1 MRAVYFHTHA
11 SRAATGVCAVRLLLV
26 EDDAMIGEA
35 VQRGLRTLAFTVDWV
50 RDAETA
56 LAAAREA
63 DYDLLVLDL
72 GLPGRDGLDVLRELR
87 RAGSVLPVLIL
98 TARSDVSDR
107 VVGLDSGADD
117 YLVKP
122 FDLEELAARAR
133 ALNRRRSGRAQPL
146 IEHLGLTL
154 DPATHR
160 ITRDAQEVSLSAREY
175 AILAAL
181 LERPGA
187 ILSRA
192 QLEERLY
199 GWAEEIDSNA
209 IEVHVHALR
218 RKLGADFIHTVRGL
232 GYRVRT
238 QA

>member
-1 MRAVYFHTHA
+1 
-11 SRAATGVCAVRLLLV
+11 VRLLLV

-35 VQRGLRTLAFTVDWV
+35 VQQGLRALAFTVDWI
-50 RDAETA
+50 RDGDSA
-56 LAAAREA
+56 LIAARET
-63 DYDLLVLDL
+63 DYDLLILDL
-72 GLPGRDGLDVLRELR
+72 GLPGRDGLEVLRELR
-87 RAGSVLPVLIL
+87 RIGKDLPVLIL
-98 TARSDVSDR
+98 TARGEVSDR
-107 VVGLDSGADD
+107 VLGLDAGADD

-122 FDLEELAARAR
+122 FELEELAARAR
-133 ALNRRRSGRAQPL
+133 ALGRRRSGRAQPV

-160 ITRDAQEVSLSAREY
+160 ITRGSQEISLSAREY
-175 AILAAL
+175 AVLAAL

-238 QA
+238 QGQ

>member
-1 MRAVYFHTHA
+1 M
-11 SRAATGVCAVRLLLV
+11 RLLLV

-56 LAAAREA
+56 LIAAREA

-87 RAGSVLPVLIL
+87 RAGSVLPVIIL

-133 ALNRRRSGRAQPL
+133 ALTRRRSGRAQPL